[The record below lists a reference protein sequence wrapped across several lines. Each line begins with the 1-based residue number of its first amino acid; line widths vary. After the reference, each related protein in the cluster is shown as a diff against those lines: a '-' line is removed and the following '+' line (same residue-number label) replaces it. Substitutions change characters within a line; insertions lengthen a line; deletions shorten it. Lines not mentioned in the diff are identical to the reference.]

1 MTWKFGSGLGEYMN
15 QTAVLWYRTSD
26 AHFLKPRSTAAFL
39 LLLISCGVAALA
51 QNVGQGTNSP
61 APLNIRTTHL
71 LGFEDVSNNANGT
84 LSFKGD
90 ALQFQKGD
98 RPAVQVKISSVQDV
112 FLGDQSKEVGGLPMT
127 LGKAAVPFGG
137 GRAISLFAHK
147 KYDTLTLEYVDTNG
161 GVHGAIFQLQ
171 KGQGEALRNELVA
184 RGAHVSQS
192 EDQSTKQRTAE
203 VPSESK

>member
-1 MTWKFGSGLGEYMN
+1 MTWKFGSGLGENVN

-26 AHFLKPRSTAAFL
+26 ARCPRPRSTVAF
-39 LLLISCGVAALA
+39 LLLISCGVASLA
-51 QNVGQGTNSP
+51 QNVGQRTNSP
-61 APLNIRTTHL
+61 APLNMHTTHL

-84 LSFKGD
+84 LSFQGD

-98 RPAVQVKISSVQDV
+98 KPAVQVKISSVQGV
-112 FLGDQSKEVGGLPMT
+112 FLGDQSKEIGGLPMT

-147 KYDTLTLEYVDTNG
+147 KYDTITLEYVDKNG
-161 GVHGAIFQLQ
+161 GVHGAIFLLQ
-171 KGQGEALRNELVA
+171 KTQGEVLRNELVA

-192 EDQSTKQRTAE
+192 EGESTKQRTAE
-203 VPSESK
+203 VPSEGK

>member
-1 MTWKFGSGLGEYMN
+1 MN

-98 RPAVQVKISSVQDV
+98 KPAVQVKISSVRDV

-171 KGQGEALRNELVA
+171 KGQGEVLRNELVA

-192 EDQSTKQRTAE
+192 EGESTKQRTAE
-203 VPSESK
+203 VPSEGK

>member
-1 MTWKFGSGLGEYMN
+1 MTWKFGNGLGENMN
-15 QTAVLWYRTSD
+15 QTAFQWYRTSD
-26 AHFLKPRSTAAFL
+26 ARLLKPRAAVAFL
-39 LLLISCGVAALA
+39 LLLISCGVASLA
-51 QNVGQGTNSP
+51 QNVGQRANSP
-61 APLNIRTTHL
+61 APLNIRATHL

-84 LSFKGD
+84 LSFQGD

-98 RPAVQVKISSVQDV
+98 KPAVQVKISSVQDV
-112 FLGDQSKEVGGLPMT
+112 LLGDQSKEVGGLPMT

-161 GVHGAIFQLQ
+161 GVHGAIFLLQ
-171 KGQGEALRNELVA
+171 KGQGEVLRNELVV

-192 EDQSTKQRTAE
+192 EGESTKQRTAE
-203 VPSESK
+203 VPSEGK